1 MIGPNLRW
9 PRRGVLAACL
19 NRFGGTVKFELTGD
33 QLRVILG
40 GWVLD
45 YPTELTVDAIYRA
58 QQRWRSIW
66 QKGARGRREKGHWY
80 LGQMAFTVAA
90 PPAITGHAHR
100 DSP

>member
-19 NRFGGTVKFELTGD
+19 NRFEGTVKFELTGD